1 MSTNF
6 EISYDWL
13 TDESEDASLR
23 ISVGPW
29 HATHVEDTL
38 AKTVRLTARL
48 SASRLA
54 EWFAA
59 NWWRLLWEPRANTF
73 SWRESHR
80 MGNVGHGYV
89 WPDLT
94 FDSDWESIHVASRP
108 TPPRKAEP
116 IRYLNH
122 FDYHIPATDFETGV
136 ERFVNGTIARLSHV
150 QDTRSDLSMLWEE
163 VSAERADP
171 PSCEIRILEACM
183 GFDPDEAPDYLLDSL
198 QQQMGVFG
206 SSAIREMAVAYKE
219 SAVPHLMDLRGLA
232 FRDGVVVRVPD
243 YDVIRTSL
251 KDQTATVR
259 IPWQR
264 AERAAHIVR
273 SEWNVAPPVTTKDLC
288 ELMQISHSG
297 YLSDQSEGWRS
308 YMAGFRDDDAR
319 ENFRVSLNSKY
330 STARRFGLVRLV
342 GDHIAADD
350 TDRLLPGT
358 SSFTSRQKFQRAF
371 AQAFLCPYDALEEYL
386 DTTTP
391 DSDDIDDAAQH
402 FDVSPLMVQSI
413 LVNKGVLGR
422 ETLDDW
428 SG

>member
-1 MSTNF
+1 MSTDF

-13 TDESEDASLR
+13 TDESEDASLG

-54 EWFAA
+54 EWFVA

-122 FDYHIPATDFETGV
+122 FDYHIPATDFEAGV
-136 ERFVNGTIARLSHV
+136 ERFVNGTVARLSHV
-150 QDTRSDLSMLWEE
+150 QNTRSDLSMLWEE

-171 PSCEIRILEACM
+171 PSCEMRILEACM

-206 SSAIREMAVAYKE
+206 SSAIREMAVAYKQ
-219 SAVPHLMDLRGLA
+219 STVSDLWDLWGGARHH
-232 FRDGVVVRVPD
+232 GVVVRVPG
-243 YDVIRTSL
+243 YDDVRTL
-251 KDQTATVR
+251 IKDLTATVR

-264 AERAAHIVR
+264 AEMAAHIVR
-273 SEWNVAPPVTTKDLC
+273 SVWDVAPPVSTEHLC
-288 ELMQISHSG
+288 ELMQISHIG

-350 TDRLLPGT
+350 SDRLLPGT

-371 AQAFLCPYDALEEYL
+371 AQAFLCPFDALEEYL
-386 DTTTP
+386 STTTP

-402 FDVSPLMVQSI
+402 FDVSSLMIQSI

-428 SG
+428 AV